1 PAQASAGSVLP
12 QEAPP
17 KGAERKT
24 SIRSVP
30 RRRFSGEF
38 LRTRLPGP
46 SAPPRATPAARR
58 CRAGRVS
65 PRPRGSPATPASGWN
80 WERPCPPGP
89 AGGGAGPVGGDVGPV
104 GAGDRAEPAAPVAGG
119 VDEDRP
125 AAVAGAAPQAVAAG
139 AADGHGQPAGGG
151 GLEPLGG
158 VRHLAD
164 VVQV

>member
-1 PAQASAGSVLP
+1 
-12 QEAPP
+12 
-17 KGAERKT
+17 
-24 SIRSVP
+24 
-30 RRRFSGEF
+30 F

-80 WERPCPPGP
+80 WERPCPPGS
-89 AGGGAGPVGGDVGPV
+89 AGRGAGPVGGDVDPV

-139 AADGHGQPAGGG
+139 AADGHRAEERRVGKGRRAGGA
-151 GLEPLGG
+151 LGHGSDSDREG
-158 VRHLAD
+158 VA
-164 VVQV
+164 